1 MQVPLIDVPI
11 LIAESGLL
19 DGQRWPVE
27 DDVHIGRDPDC
38 GIVIPDRQVSRFH
51 TRIYRED
58 DQIWI
63 EDLASKNG
71 TYVNGNQIWDK
82 TKLEDGDLIQISLV
96 QKFTYLSSDATLPL
110 DQPIVPES
118 NKKPVVK
125 NGSLRLDI
133 NARRVWV
140 KNVEVAPPLSMPQ
153 FMLLKSLFE
162 NSGEVVP
169 RAQLVLDVWGD
180 RAVGVS
186 EQALDAL
193 IRRLRERI
201 QAMDDS
207 REYIITVR
215 GHGVRL
221 DI

>member
-110 DQPIVPES
+110 DQPIIPE
-118 NKKPVVK
+118 NNQKPAVK

-169 RAQLVLDVWGD
+169 RAQLVSDVWGD